1 MLINKT
7 PRIERNKNNLRT
19 TEVQIVQKLQN
30 EPRPK
35 CTGSYKKNCV
45 FSLLFVLWFSQLV
58 S

>member
-7 PRIERNKNNLRT
+7 PRIEQNKNNFRK

-35 CTGSYKKNCV
+35 CTGSYEKKLFIFITFCIMV
-45 FSLLFVLWFSQLV
+45 FPV